1 MCIKTASEPSRAY
14 TLVEMMVS
22 VGLFTIAGLAL
33 MFLFVFNTR
42 SFAALSN
49 YAMLDQANR
58 QTMDNVTR
66 EIRQAAAFVDYQSNA
81 TTRALSI
88 LSGDNTNTTVTYTFD
103 SNHQWLLRSADDGS
117 PSKILITNCNLLN
130 FNLGMRPPP
139 PPSNTFDFYYAPDM
153 TASNWQATV
162 KLIRLTWKAAI
173 NLSPTANVNSEDVQ
187 TAYIV
192 IRN

>member
-1 MCIKTASEPSRAY
+1 MCIKPPCKPERAY

-22 VGLFTIAGLAL
+22 VGLFSLAGLAL
-33 MFLFVFNTR
+33 MSLFIFNTR

-49 YAMLDQANR
+49 YAMLDQYNR
-58 QTMDNVTR
+58 QTMDTVTR
-66 EIRQAAAFVDYQSNA
+66 EIRQAAGFKDYTSNA
-81 TTRALSI
+81 TQRVLQI
-88 LSGDNTNTTVTYTFD
+88 WSGDNTNIAITYTFD
-103 SNHQWLLRSADDGS
+103 SDHQWLVRDDGTS
-117 PSKILITNCNLLN
+117 ARIMITNCNLLN

-139 PPSNTFDFYYAPDM
+139 PPSNTFDYYYAPDM

-162 KLIRLTWKAAI
+162 KVIRLTWKTAI
-173 NLSPTANVNSEDVQ
+173 TLSPTANINSEDVQ